1 MTALYGI
8 FGWPV
13 AHTRSPAM
21 QAAAF
26 AALGI
31 DAVYVPFAVPPDRL
45 ARAVASLDAVG
56 IAGLNITVPHKGAI
70 LPMLSHVEA
79 GARAIGAVNTVWRE
93 GGAPG
98 GALVGGNTDAEG
110 LARSLAEA
118 GVALGGTR
126 AVVLG
131 AGGAARAS
139 VVGLAGV
146 GVGRIVVAARRRE
159 QADVL
164 VGELRAAC
172 GATELAALSLDDA
185 AVLREEL
192 RGAALLV
199 QATSATLGG
208 HDAATAQR
216 FADALPLDVLP
227 ASAAVCDLVYQP
239 RRTAVLVRAEA
250 HGLRTIDGL
259 GMLLHQG
266 AIALERWT
274 GRRAPLDVM
283 RAALG

>member
-1 MTALYGI
+1 MTTLYGI

-21 QAAAF
+21 HGAAF

-45 ARAVASLDAVG
+45 ARAVAALDAVG
-56 IAGLNITVPHKGAI
+56 VAGLNITVPHKGAI
-70 LPMLSHVEA
+70 VPMLAHVEA

-110 LARSLAEA
+110 LARSLAES
-118 GVALGGTR
+118 GIVLGGAR

-139 VVGLAGV
+139 VVGLAGA
-146 GVGRIVVAARRRE
+146 GAGRIAIAARRRE
-159 QADVL
+159 QAETL
-164 VGELRAAC
+164 VAELRAAC

-185 AVLREEL
+185 AGLRGEF
-192 RGAALLV
+192 RGAALVV
-199 QATSATLGG
+199 QATSSTLAA
-208 HDAATAQR
+208 HDTVAAQR
-216 FADALPLDVLP
+216 FADALPLDALSG
-227 ASAAVCDLVYQP
+227 SAAVCDLVYQP
-239 RRTAVLVRAEA
+239 RRTAVLERAETL
-250 HGLRTIDGL
+250 GLRAIDGL

-266 AIALERWT
+266 AIAFERWT
-274 GRRAPLDVM
+274 GRPAPLDVM